1 MRNQIN
7 SCRLRLKYRIRFA
20 ASANFINQKNAL
32 FPDMNVSFNDLG
44 PESRIWIY
52 QSSRKL
58 SPEEQQFITEKTSV
72 FLTEWT
78 AHGNELQAGV
88 NIFYDRFIVLGVN
101 EAVNE
106 ASGCSIDKS
115 VHFMRMLGEA
125 LNLDFLDRSVIAIR
139 QNINIELISFT
150 EIKQLISRG
159 RISADSRVFNN
170 AITTKEELDV
180 QWEQPI
186 TESWLKRYFIQN
198 N

>member
-1 MRNQIN
+1 
-7 SCRLRLKYRIRFA
+7 
-20 ASANFINQKNAL
+20 
-32 FPDMNVSFNDLG
+32 MNVSFIDLG

-58 SPEEQQFITEKTSV
+58 SPEEQQFITEKTGV

-78 AHGNELQAGV
+78 AHGNELQAGM
-88 NIFYDRFIVLGVN
+88 NIFYDRFIVIGVN
-101 EAVNE
+101 EAANE

-125 LNLDFLDRSVIAIR
+125 LNLNLLDRSVIAIR
-139 QNINIELISFT
+139 QNIDIELINFT
-150 EIKQLISRG
+150 EIKQLISQG
-159 RISADSRVFNN
+159 RISADSRVFNH
-170 AITTKEELDV
+170 AITTKEELDA